1 MKEEDVYRLLDKR
14 IKIER
19 TERDANDRKTYDEV
33 FDKNTLLSLGKLIS
47 NGVFVTLDFPIATG
61 KEGNVYR
68 ATGEN
73 SELLAVKIYRTS
85 TSTYKNLMKYI
96 TGDPRFRN
104 IPRDRRGIIFLWAQ
118 KEYKNLMRMEK
129 AKIPAP
135 KAVKLLS
142 NVLVMTYIGR
152 GEQPAPMIKD
162 YCLDEPQESFQAV
175 LDIMK
180 KLHSM
185 AKLVHGDLSEY
196 NILVDD
202 DKCYLID
209 VGQSVV
215 LEHPLARE
223 LLVRDVGNVAR
234 YFKKLGGKCDEKD
247 MFEYITEG
255 ET

>member
-19 TERDANDRKTYDEV
+19 TERDADDRKTHDQV
-33 FDKNTLLSLGKLIS
+33 FDRITLFTLGKLIS
-47 NGVFVTLDFPIATG
+47 DGVIKSLDFPIATG

-68 ATGEN
+68 ATGKN

-96 TGDPRFRN
+96 AGDPRFRN
-104 IPRDRRGIIFLWAQ
+104 IPGDRRGIILLWAQ
-118 KEYKNLMRMEK
+118 KEFKNLMRMEK

-152 GEQPAPMIKD
+152 GERPAPMIKD
-162 YCLDEPQESFQAV
+162 HSLGEPEENFQAL
-175 LDIMK
+175 LDIIK
-180 KLHSM
+180 KLYSK

-223 LLVRDVGNVAR
+223 LLVRDVGNMVR
-234 YFKKLGGKCDEKD
+234 YFKKLGVKCNEKD
-247 MFEYITEG
+247 MFDCITEG

>member
-1 MKEEDVYRLLDKR
+1 LKEEDVYRLLDKR

-19 TERDANDRKTYDEV
+19 TERDADDRKTHDQV
-33 FDKNTLLSLGKLIS
+33 FDRITLFTLGKLVS
-47 NGVFVTLDFPIATG
+47 DGVIKSLDFPIATG

-73 SELLAVKIYRTS
+73 SEFLAVKIYRTS

-96 TGDPRFRN
+96 AGDPRFRN
-104 IPRDRRGIIFLWAQ
+104 IPRDRRGIILLWAQ

-135 KAVKLLS
+135 KALKLLS
-142 NVLVMTYIGR
+142 NVLVMSYIGR

-162 YCLDEPQESFQAV
+162 HSLDDPQESFQAL

-180 KLHSM
+180 KLHSK

-215 LEHPLARE
+215 LEHPLAME
-223 LLVRDVGNVAR
+223 LLVRDVGNMAR
-234 YFKKLGGKCDEKD
+234 YFKKLGVTCSEKD
-247 MFEYITEG
+247 MLEYIMEG